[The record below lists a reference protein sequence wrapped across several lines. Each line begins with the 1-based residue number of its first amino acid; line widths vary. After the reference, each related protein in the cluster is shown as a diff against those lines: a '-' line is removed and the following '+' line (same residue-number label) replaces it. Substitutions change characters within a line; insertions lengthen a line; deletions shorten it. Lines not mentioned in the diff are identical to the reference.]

1 MERILTKV
9 YNNPALS
16 KFLHIFCHICTALY
30 VAGFG
35 ALLLWQL
42 LDKEYVM
49 SLACAVSALVGFVLV
64 TLMRKAIN
72 APRPYELYTFYE
84 KKPKKKNGNSF
95 PSRHA
100 YSALVIATLFF
111 TESIAIA
118 IILLVFALGMC
129 VSRVLLGIHFIKDVV
144 AGAII
149 GAVSAVIAHLLLAY
163 V

>member
-16 KFLHIFCHICTALY
+16 KFLHIFCHVCTAVY

-49 SLACAVSALVGFVLV
+49 SLACAVSALVGLALV

-84 KKPKKKNGNSF
+84 KKPKKKSGNSF

-100 YSALVIATLFF
+100 YSAFVIATLFF

-129 VSRVLLGIHFIKDVV
+129 VSRVLLGIHFIRDVM
-144 AGAII
+144 AGALI
-149 GAVSAVIAHLLLAY
+149 GVIAAISGLLLI
-163 V
+163 